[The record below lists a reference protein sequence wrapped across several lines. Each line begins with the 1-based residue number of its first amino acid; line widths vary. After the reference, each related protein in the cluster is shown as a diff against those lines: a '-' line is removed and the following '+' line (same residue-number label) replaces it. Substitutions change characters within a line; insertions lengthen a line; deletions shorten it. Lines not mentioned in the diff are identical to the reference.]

1 MFTLTGI
8 HHSGQETSDLIEL
21 EKNFSKL
28 RKHLKRKYP
37 KFKYFS
43 VRELSPSGN
52 WHMHG
57 LWNIYI
63 DFKELVELWKKF
75 SGAYRVYLKKVYN
88 KKSAIRYIFKYCF
101 KSISNPRER
110 KILYESDKRKFSS
123 SKKLLSTYS
132 IKSAYTAEYG
142 VEYSRD
148 ELASELYTLIH
159 NTDLTID
166 DFHSTEYPYFED
178 LMLNLYHK
186 FMNEHPPPAQF
197 NLPFR
202 EFATA

>member
-8 HHSGQETSDLIEL
+8 HHPGKETEDLLEL

-37 KFKYFS
+37 KFRYFA

-52 WHMHG
+52 WHIHG

-75 SGAYRVYLKKVYN
+75 SGAYRVYLKQVYN
-88 KKSAIRYIFKYCF
+88 KKSAIGYIFKYCF

-110 KILYESDKRKFSS
+110 EILYESDKRKFSS
-123 SKKLLSTYS
+123 SKKLLSSYS
-132 IKSAYTAEYG
+132 IKSPYTAEYG

-148 ELASELYTLIH
+148 ELAQELYTLIH
-159 NTDLTID
+159 NTNLTID
-166 DFHSTEYPYFED
+166 DFHSSEYPYFED
-178 LMLNLYHK
+178 LMMNLYDK
-186 FMNEHPPPAQF
+186 WNNEHPP
-197 NLPFR
+197 NL
-202 EFATA
+202 FASQHF